1 MRKFRGETLAFPR
14 VSSFLEPSCHFRT
27 PPPMPKELNFK
38 QELVGCFG
46 FPVAENPTQA
56 MIEPAFRAMGLDWR
70 YLTLEVKPED
80 LASAVAGARAFGFR
94 GFNCTIPHKV
104 EVIRY
109 LDGLGESASLM
120 GAVNCVVNREGRFIG
135 ENTDGKGFVAS
146 FRELADPAGKS
157 LVLLGAGGAARA
169 IGVEMA
175 LAGCRSLTLVNRSET
190 RGRELEDLFS
200 GPLREAVRATGGAE
214 LEVSYVSWEDDFRV
228 PEGTDIVV
236 NATSIG
242 LFPDVDA
249 RIPLAMDSVTAD
261 MIVADVIPNPPETR
275 LVREAREKGC
285 RVIDGLGMLVAQGVI
300 GIEYWTGRT
309 PDPAVMRRGLEEVF
323 A

>member
-1 MRKFRGETLAFPR
+1 
-14 VSSFLEPSCHFRT
+14 
-27 PPPMPKELNFK
+27 MPTQELNFK

-56 MIEPAFRAMGLDWR
+56 MIEPAFRALGLDWR
-70 YLTLEVKPED
+70 YLTLEVRPEN
-80 LASAVAGARAFGFR
+80 LAAAVAGARAFGFR

-104 EVIRY
+104 AVIEH

-120 GAVNCVVNREGRFIG
+120 GAVNCVVNRNGKLIG
-135 ENTDGKGFVAS
+135 ENTDGKGFVES
-146 FRELADPAGKS
+146 FRSLADPRGKS

-175 LAGCRSLTLVNRSET
+175 LAGCSQITLVNRNET
-190 RGRELEDLFS
+190 RGRELESLFH
-200 GPLREAVRATGGAE
+200 GKLRDAVRAMGRDLAVT
-214 LEVSYVSWEDDFRV
+214 YVPWQGDYRV
-228 PEGTDIVV
+228 PAGADILV

-249 RIPLAMDSVTAD
+249 RIPLAMDTVTSAT
-261 MIVADVIPNPPETR
+261 IVADVIPNPPTTR
-275 LVREAREKGC
+275 LVREAHKKGC

-300 GIEYWTGRT
+300 GIEYWTGKM
-309 PDPAVMRRGLEEVF
+309 PDAAVMRRALEQVF
-323 A
+323 G

>member
-1 MRKFRGETLAFPR
+1 
-14 VSSFLEPSCHFRT
+14 
-27 PPPMPKELNFK
+27 MPKELNFK
-38 QELVGCFG
+38 QELVGCYG

-70 YLTLEVKPED
+70 YLTLEVRPEN
-80 LASAVAGARAFGFR
+80 LAAAVAGARAFGFR

-104 EVIRY
+104 AVIQY

-175 LAGCRSLTLVNRSET
+175 LAGCSKITLVNRDET
-190 RGRELEDLFS
+190 RGRELETLFS
-200 GPLREAVRATGGAE
+200 GKLREAVLASSGRE
-214 LEVSYVSWEDDFRV
+214 IEIEYVPWQGDFRV
-228 PEGTDIVV
+228 PEGTDILV

-249 RIPLAMDSVTAD
+249 RIALVMDSVPSET
-261 MIVADVIPNPPETR
+261 IVADVIPNPPITR

-300 GIEYWTGRT
+300 GIEFWTGRT
-309 PDPAVMRRGLEEVF
+309 PDAGVMRRGLEEVF
-323 A
+323 G